1 MARAAKDDRAAG
13 EDAPAALRP
22 GAWHRVAADVTPK
35 WGHPVRATA
44 MVVTLETG
52 ISFRAALGS
61 GAEKGATRD
70 GRDRANEAG
79 EASGGVLRGVFE
91 TERLPD
97 FMTDVRVGVHALDL
111 RGAAPRVSLE
121 ARLAGP
127 ALLGEA
133 CALPLAV
140 VSTGD
145 AMDAVTL
152 AFKTRGDSEVS
163 EVSEAETVEVTR
175 DGGGAPLGPN
185 DVVPV
190 GRVAPERTGAA
201 WCTCGGGR
209 WGRP

>member
-1 MARAAKDDRAAG
+1 
-13 EDAPAALRP
+13 
-22 GAWHRVAADVTPK
+22 
-35 WGHPVRATA
+35 
-44 MVVTLETG
+44 
-52 ISFRAALGS
+52 
-61 GAEKGATRD
+61 
-70 GRDRANEAG
+70 
-79 EASGGVLRGVFE
+79 
-91 TERLPD
+91 
-97 FMTDVRVGVHALDL
+97 MTDVRVGVHALDL

-163 EVSEAETVEVTR
+163 EVSEAETVEVARRRAAARRSARTTSCR
-175 DGGGAPLGPN
+175 SGASRRKG
-185 DVVPV
+185 
-190 GRVAPERTGAA
+190 TGAA